1 MIRICTVAARRHL
14 VASQHPYSFALV
26 GEEQKDSHFPKSLTQ
41 LRLNECGSQA
51 SVPEKGKV
59 KSTLQ
64 NQSNHDLGLFFFSY
78 LSSPSVY
85 YSKRPFSLKPP
96 WSPEG
101 VRNGTEWVLM
111 GDTEN
116 KVRDW
121 RDVKHSVFRAEP
133 NLSTRRK
140 FSHLPDSDPCQQWD
154 GRRTVSFWGF
164 HISGKADGRAHVAY
178 LPSSALRPGLQHRAK
193 VRPGPEM
200 SDQRV
205 KAMECG
211 NKRKDGQ
218 ALWQYLP

>member
-101 VRNGTEWVLM
+101 VRNGIEYWWETLKTKLGTGGTWCTLFS
-111 GDTEN
+111 G
-116 KVRDW
+116 
-121 RDVKHSVFRAEP
+121 
-133 NLSTRRK
+133 LSPT
-140 FSHLPDSDPCQQWD
+140 CQP
-154 GRRTVSFWGF
+154 GGSFLTYQML
-164 HISGKADGRAHVAY
+164 IPASNEMADGQWVSGVFIFQGRLMAE
-178 LPSSALRPGLQHRAK
+178 LT
-193 VRPGPEM
+193 
-200 SDQRV
+200 
-205 KAMECG
+205 
-211 NKRKDGQ
+211 
-218 ALWQYLP
+218 